1 MVGADTG
8 MISDRTEL
16 ERSQDAWEFVR
27 ESRNLIVGN
36 CNVATF
42 VVGFNQAGVRD
53 ICFNLLLA
61 SAFSVLEQVLRQLRD
76 EGQFACTR
84 NELGALM
91 ADSRASLPWVDYA
104 LIDTARKERN
114 HSIHAR
120 NYLSHGQCRD
130 YIASME
136 LELVALGVLAN
147 AMPELWHW

>member
-61 SAFSVLEQVLRQLRD
+61 SAFSVSSKY
-76 EGQFACTR
+76 FASFV
-84 NELGALM
+84 M
-91 ADSRASLPWVDYA
+91 RASLRVREMNWV
-104 LIDTARKERN
+104 
-114 HSIHAR
+114 
-120 NYLSHGQCRD
+120 
-130 YIASME
+130 
-136 LELVALGVLAN
+136 
-147 AMPELWHW
+147 P